1 MIDPSCAR
9 DRLVSLLRFA
19 ARLSGLALAVRPAA
33 LADFSDQGSL
43 PVIASVSGNTTYRL
57 CFRIFSLNC
66 CTWSTLVHWRPL
78 LSGAIVTQ
86 LVTRPCS
93 VVGYEKDDHGC
104 SEGCGDRYV
113 CADGGPL
120 V

>member
-1 MIDPSCAR
+1 MLSHLRPG
-9 DRLVSLLRFA
+9 LLSIVH
-19 ARLSGLALAVRPAA
+19 ARLLT
-33 LADFSDQGSL
+33 
-43 PVIASVSGNTTYRL
+43 SV
-57 CFRIFSLNC
+57 
-66 CTWSTLVHWRPL
+66 VV
-78 LSGAIVTQ
+78 GAIVTQ

-104 SEGCGDRYV
+104 SDGCGDRYV